1 MSHICSIDFS
11 NFHGISLLL
20 FCIQIQIRT
29 QVQIKYNVNIQIQ
42 KWKSG
47 QLSRQFSVSFVNSHG
62 FGLALLTSLTMHAGL
77 TTRTRLPLPNASY
90 FPFLRFIFSTF
101 LISIF
106 SSFHI
111 FNTIVKLYLSLNFSA
126 TDMLMVIILSP
137 SHRWGLRGS
146 PLWSC
151 HSTPTPIHNKPAKH
165 SAHSLTLCSRERD
178 IHSVAVVGVIGPT
191 WDSACVPLRQASLL
205 ANPDKQR
212 ERERERCKD
221 VREY

>member
-1 MSHICSIDFS
+1 MKIWTIESSI
-11 NFHGISLLL
+11 L
-20 FCIQIQIRT
+20 C
-29 QVQIKYNVNIQIQ
+29 
-42 KWKSG
+42 
-47 QLSRQFSVSFVNSHG
+47 
-62 FGLALLTSLTMHAGL
+62 
-77 TTRTRLPLPNASY
+77 
-90 FPFLRFIFSTF
+90 FLRQLPRLWPCPPYKPHNACWPYNAHTPPASKCLVFPFSTF
-101 LISIF
+101 HISIF
-106 SSFHI
+106 DTFHI

-191 WDSACVPLRQASLL
+191 
-205 ANPDKQR
+205 
-212 ERERERCKD
+212 
-221 VREY
+221 